1 MPPSSRSSDG
11 GECDECGL
19 VDHGGCGS
27 WDESDH
33 GGHGRADPGIAGATP
48 VPSPQA
54 SEDDVTNLR
63 ERRSLTKRLL
73 NRPAQE
79 HAHAQLAAEPEPRR
93 LDTDGREYTKTE
105 FLDYYGD
112 FSAWEAAK
120 PMSQG
125 SSPRP
130 ADEQVLDVPTASWAF
145 GIAEADGLADFLGV
159 DATLPGGP
167 MMTSSSSGAKAPVRK
182 LEGRPIDTPRAE
194 TLRPPSS
201 GWKWPGDYVSDLVLM
216 ADGAESGPNA
226 IRAFVGQPRPPSK
239 ETPLPPNWQQ
249 VFNEE
254 HNRYFYRH
262 CVTSQVTWERPPP
275 PQPLPKGWFECAA
288 DNGSTYYANKE
299 TQQTQWD
306 RPHPDPDSLRAEAA
320 DEPNGGIDQPSADS
334 SRAIQVIRGDCS
346 VHIERSTRRSDK
358 FDHEENRQKV
368 LILIEQVKQHV
379 PISLKA
385 EEKQPKM
392 IDVAK
397 QLLET
402 YIRDDLCEPRYAN
415 YYVKEVK
422 NKLFTLAEVNEPS
435 VARGGFSSTNNS
447 LERCNGKQ
455 KDSLDHEQAHITQ
468 ALPKLF
474 KHISSISQDDLEFN
488 MCMPRGYYKVDR
500 DFDPPVITD
509 KEVWTRRFFSKCQEE
524 IALPCTILEV

>member
-1 MPPSSRSSDG
+1 
-11 GECDECGL
+11 
-19 VDHGGCGS
+19 
-27 WDESDH
+27 
-33 GGHGRADPGIAGATP
+33 
-48 VPSPQA
+48 
-54 SEDDVTNLR
+54 
-63 ERRSLTKRLL
+63 
-73 NRPAQE
+73 
-79 HAHAQLAAEPEPRR
+79 
-93 LDTDGREYTKTE
+93 
-105 FLDYYGD
+105 
-112 FSAWEAAK
+112 
-120 PMSQG
+120 
-125 SSPRP
+125 
-130 ADEQVLDVPTASWAF
+130 
-145 GIAEADGLADFLGV
+145 
-159 DATLPGGP
+159 
-167 MMTSSSSGAKAPVRK
+167 
-182 LEGRPIDTPRAE
+182 
-194 TLRPPSS
+194 
-201 GWKWPGDYVSDLVLM
+201 
-216 ADGAESGPNA
+216 
-226 IRAFVGQPRPPSK
+226 
-239 ETPLPPNWQQ
+239 
-249 VFNEE
+249 
-254 HNRYFYRH
+254 
-262 CVTSQVTWERPPP
+262 VTWERPPP

-358 FDHEENRQKV
+358 FDHEENRPKV